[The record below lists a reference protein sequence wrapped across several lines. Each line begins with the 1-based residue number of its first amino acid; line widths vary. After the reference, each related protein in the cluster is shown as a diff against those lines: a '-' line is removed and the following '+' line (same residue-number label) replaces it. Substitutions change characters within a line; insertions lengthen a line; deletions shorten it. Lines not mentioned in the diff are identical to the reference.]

1 MKEISRAGQ
10 IPEKLV
16 EYVLFSDELKQ
27 RGKGGLR
34 TIPPR
39 NPNRSKVE
47 RTSAK
52 SSIEPPPR
60 FTKARFIGNNSD
72 IRTISLVHVTNF
84 SVWLAV
90 RGKSEHKL
98 G

>member
-27 RGKGGLR
+27 RGKDGLR

-47 RTSAK
+47 RTSAI
-52 SSIEPPPR
+52 SSIEAPPP
-60 FTKARFIGNNSD
+60 FTK
-72 IRTISLVHVTNF
+72 V
-84 SVWLAV
+84 
-90 RGKSEHKL
+90 
-98 G
+98 